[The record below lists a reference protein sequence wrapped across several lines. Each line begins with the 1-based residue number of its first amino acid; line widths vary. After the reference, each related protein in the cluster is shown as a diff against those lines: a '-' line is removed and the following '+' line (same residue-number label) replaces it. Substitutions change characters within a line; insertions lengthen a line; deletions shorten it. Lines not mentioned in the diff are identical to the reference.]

1 MSALKQKVPGA
12 WKTSCRKT
20 MKTKWIVL
28 AVAAIALFLWTA
40 REPFEDTASVQ
51 GPPYGN
57 TVASAAKLI
66 SIMPPTMLTSIKAQA
81 GVTSTTLSDAEKIK
95 IVYGDGTNS
104 SPVAQVMS
112 SFYWQ
117 VYKPA
122 TSTISLAQVNTFLGV
137 QTDPWV
143 KANLADVRDFLTRYF
158 IQGQNGAAQSGY
170 LDALDTVWGSMAVK
184 AAATPEAKP
193 AAAAT
198 PAPAP
203 VDNTLLYVVVGISV
217 TALFA
222 VVMTLLLPPRNV
234 L

>member
-1 MSALKQKVPGA
+1 
-12 WKTSCRKT
+12 
-20 MKTKWIVL
+20 MKTKWLLL
-28 AVAAIALFLWTA
+28 AVAAVALFLWTA

-57 TVASAAKLI
+57 TAASATKLI
-66 SIMPPTMLTSIKAQA
+66 SIMPPTMLKSIKTQA

-95 IVYGDGTNS
+95 LVYGDGTNS

-122 TSTISLAQVNTFLGV
+122 TSTISLAQVNTFLGT

-143 KANLADVRDFLTRYF
+143 KANTADVRDFLTRYF
-158 IQGQNGAAQSGY
+158 IQGQNSAAQSGY
-170 LDALDTVWGSMAVK
+170 LDALDTVWGSMAIK
-184 AAATPEAKP
+184 AAATPEATP
-193 AAAAT
+193 AAKAA
-198 PAPAP
+198 APAP
-203 VDNTLLYVVVGISV
+203 VDNTLFYVVVGISA
-217 TALFA
+217 TALLA

>member
-1 MSALKQKVPGA
+1 
-12 WKTSCRKT
+12 
-20 MKTKWIVL
+20 
-28 AVAAIALFLWTA
+28 
-40 REPFEDTASVQ
+40 
-51 GPPYGN
+51 
-57 TVASAAKLI
+57 
-66 SIMPPTMLTSIKAQA
+66 MLTSIKTQA
-81 GVTSTTLSDAEKIK
+81 GVTSATLSDAEKIK
-95 IVYGDGTNS
+95 LVYGSGTNS

-122 TSTISLAQVNTFLGV
+122 TSTISLAQVNTFLGA

-143 KANLADVRDFLTRYF
+143 KANIADVRDFLTRYF

-170 LDALDTVWGSMAVK
+170 LDALDTVWGFMAVK
-184 AAATPEAKP
+184 AAATPAATP
-193 AAAAT
+193 AAAAPT
-198 PAPAP
+198 P
-203 VDNTLLYVVVGISV
+203 VDNTLFYVVIGISA

>member
-1 MSALKQKVPGA
+1 
-12 WKTSCRKT
+12 
-20 MKTKWIVL
+20 MKTKWLLL
-28 AVAAIALFLWTA
+28 AAAAVTLFLWTA

-57 TVASAAKLI
+57 TAASATKLI

-95 IVYGDGTNS
+95 LVYGDGTNS

-112 SFYWQ
+112 NFYWQ

-143 KANLADVRDFLTRYF
+143 KANIADVRDFLTRYF
-158 IQGQNGAAQSGY
+158 IQGQNSAAQSGY
-170 LDALDTVWGSMAVK
+170 LDALDTVWGSMAIK
-184 AAATPEAKP
+184 AAATPEATPAAKP
-193 AAAAT
+193 A
-198 PAPAP
+198 APAP
-203 VDNTLLYVVVGISV
+203 VDNTLLYVVIGISA
-217 TALFA
+217 TAVLA